1 MKDSR
6 FNFNLI
12 SHRDLRKFLT
22 KKMESE
28 RWEFSSAYDA
38 TLAHYQYQP
47 KISYGFP
54 HSRNMKLIT
63 KRLLRELQSDFIL
76 PFLCFN
82 KSNMNEVLDNNL
94 DFLEEGIYYFRNA
107 EGKRELYNYPVKS
120 LEQIQKIVNVKYK
133 KSSKDTQFILEKAVK
148 KPLAFN
154 GNAFELRMYLLVVRI
169 GTKYHSFLYPTVFAN
184 FGTNNVNKDEFLTS
198 LGFDNENI
206 NGLNPLMKDIYKLSQ
221 KTALVISN
229 YLGIT
234 NKVYRVENEIKA
246 KNKEIDY
253 FRSEFQYNLY
263 GLDITINNEMKPFLS
278 DIVFNPIFGVMD
290 CSQKVGKEKAKMYN
304 DVIDNFV
311 LFYNMHKRLNFDNS
325 NFVLLNETPTNQPYK
340 WLIGKKLFDEN
351 GESKFDDSLEY
362 AVDIQDFI
370 TQQGEDL
377 VQNILFEN
385 KTTLSNDNL
394 LLVNNFGL
402 KPSSSDSFINSDY
415 LISSAIGGLSE
426 EYVMKNDLEDF
437 VREKEMKRESCVME
451 DERVIETKIKQLKRS
466 EKNNEIY
473 NLAKSTLPI
482 LGLAYAAKK
491 TINALTT
498 KKQVK
503 EETTVTKRF

>member
-1 MKDSR
+1 MKVSR

-22 KKMESE
+22 KKMEAE
-28 RWEFSSAYDA
+28 KWEFSSAYDA

-63 KRLLRELQSDFIL
+63 KRLLRELHNDFIL

-82 KSNMNEVLDNNL
+82 KKDMNDVLGNNT

-107 EGKRELYNYPVKS
+107 EGKRELYNYPIKS

-133 KSSKDTQFILEKAVK
+133 KSPSDTQFILEKSVK

-169 GTKYHSFLYPTVFAN
+169 GTKYHSFLYPSIFAN
-184 FGTNNVNKDEFLTS
+184 FGTSNINKEEFLKS
-198 LGFDNENI
+198 LGFDSENI
-206 NGLNPLMKDIYKLSQ
+206 NGLHPLMKDIYKLVQ
-221 KTALVISN
+221 KTSLVISN

-253 FRSEFQYNLY
+253 FKSEFQYNLY
-263 GLDITINNEMKPFLS
+263 GLDITINNDNKPFLS
-278 DIVFNPIFGVMD
+278 DIIFNPIFGVMD

-304 DVIDNFV
+304 DITDNFI
-311 LFYNMHKRLNFDNS
+311 LYYEQHKKLNFDNS

-340 WLIGKKLFDEN
+340 WFISKKLFDEN

-362 AVDIQDFI
+362 AADIQDFI
-370 TQQGEDL
+370 TYQGEEL

-385 KTTLSNDNL
+385 KDNLANDNL
-394 LLVNNFGL
+394 LLVNKIGL
-402 KPSSSDSFINSDY
+402 RPSTSDHFVNSDY

-426 EYVMKNDLEDF
+426 EYVMENGLEDF
-437 VREKEMKRESCVME
+437 MKEKEVPKEDCKFD
-451 DERVIETKIKQLKRS
+451 DERVETKIKQLQIK
-466 EKNNEIY
+466 EKNQELL
-473 NLAKSTLPI
+473 NLAKTTLPI

-491 TINALTT
+491 TINAFST
-498 KKQVK
+498 KK
-503 EETTVTKRF
+503 TVNEVSNATIRK